1 MAACSDHEKTLVLDA
16 HGALT
21 PEERTALERHLAVC
35 DDCRHERERLCALLL
50 TAKEALSVPALTSA
64 EEQLLSSQVQRSL
77 RTAKPQARPA
87 RLGWWL
93 APVFAAC
100 LVVVVAGWFGL
111 KNSGMDTDII
121 TPGRVP
127 EKVVSKNKKLSENAG
142 NIAAINAQ
150 RVPDV
155 QVIGKNNEL
164 LENPGTD
171 TAAITPKPTPEEIIR
186 TNKELLENMDLLQDM
201 ESLEQLVNLL
211 DKQEQETSLRERGHN
226 ADRFRA
232 NV

>member
-1 MAACSDHEKTLVLDA
+1 MTACSDHEKTLVLDA

-21 PEERTALERHLAVC
+21 PEERIAWERHLAVC

-50 TAKEALSVPALTSA
+50 TAQEALSVPALTSA
-64 EEQLLSSQVQRSL
+64 EEQLLSSNVQRSL
-77 RTAKPQARPA
+77 RTAKPQTRPA

-93 APVFAAC
+93 APACAAC
-100 LVVVVAGWFGL
+100 MVLLVAGWFGL
-111 KNSGMDTDII
+111 KNSGTDTAAI
-121 TPGRVP
+121 TPERVP
-127 EKVVSKNKKLSENAG
+127 VAVMRNNKKLPENAG
-142 NIAAINAQ
+142 EIVAINAQ

-155 QVIGKNNEL
+155 QDISKNIEL

-201 ESLEQLVNLL
+201 ESLEQLVDLL
-211 DKQEQETSLRERGHN
+211 DKQEQETSLRERGNN
-226 ADRFRA
+226 ADRFHA
-232 NV
+232 NA